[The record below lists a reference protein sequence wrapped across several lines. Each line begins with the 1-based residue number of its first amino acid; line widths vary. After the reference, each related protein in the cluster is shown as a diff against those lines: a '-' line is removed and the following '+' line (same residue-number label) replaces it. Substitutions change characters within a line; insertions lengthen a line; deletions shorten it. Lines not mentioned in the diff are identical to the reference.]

1 VLDLSR
7 FAPEQRRA
15 ILAPDGPLVIVAGP
29 GSGKTTV
36 LAARIA
42 YLILSRQ
49 TPPAS
54 ILALTFATKAA
65 RELRARLGGLLGPP
79 GQAVDVMT
87 FHAFGLRVIRQWSEE
102 LGFGIGPVA
111 VYGDGEARSLLAE
124 AAERLG
130 MGTEGLVLRD
140 LVADVT
146 RIRLGLRETAMG
158 AELSALVREYEG
170 LLRRRGA
177 VDYPSMLALPLG
189 LFDAQQTILRL
200 LQDAY
205 RHVLVDEFQ
214 DVCGA
219 QYELLRRLVGRHH
232 NLVVVGDPR
241 QALYGW
247 RGADSQFL
255 QRLLVDFPQAQM
267 LTLDQN
273 FRSTRLIIGLA
284 IAFAESLGGLPPLW
298 TDNPVGTRTLLF
310 CAKDDQAEAAYV
322 ASEIGHL
329 LLEGVVSD
337 LGDVAVL
344 FRTNRQANELV
355 LALRA
360 NGLAYRV
367 LGRGDLFSRRAV
379 RDALAY
385 LRLAH
390 SPHDVAALGR
400 IVNVPPRRL
409 GRLSEVIQKHPCEV
423 DQLTTLADRYGPAAR
438 QSAASLVELIYT
450 LHEEAQ
456 RLRPDQLLDQLLDKS
471 GYQAWIERSPDA
483 EADQLCLS
491 ELRQLARRAEGGL
504 GDWLSELELG
514 EETDLATD
522 DAGRVL
528 LTTIHGAKG
537 GEWSVVFV
545 IGVEEGLLPHTR
557 AAAPRKPAQTE
568 DQLTDEAGILEE
580 LRVAYV
586 AVTRPRDRLYLT
598 SCRQRR
604 RGDRIEPRV
613 ISRFLRDL
621 PPELLSRA
629 A

>member
-1 VLDLSR
+1 MLDLSR
-7 FAPEQRRA
+7 FAAEQRRA

-36 LAARIA
+36 LVARIA

-49 TPPAS
+49 TPPTS

-102 LGFGIGPVA
+102 LGFGLGDVA
-111 VYGDGEARSLLAE
+111 VYSDGEARTLLAE

-130 MGTEGLVLRD
+130 MSIEGRVLRD
-140 LVADVT
+140 LVAEVT
-146 RIRLGLRETAMG
+146 RVRLTVHDAPATTTLG
-158 AELSALVREYEG
+158 ELIHEYDG
-170 LLRRRGA
+170 LLRQRAA
-177 VDYPSMLALPLG
+177 VDYPAMLALPLR
-189 LFDAQQTILRL
+189 LFDSQPSVLRL
-200 LQDAY
+200 VQDAY

-219 QYELLRRLVGRHH
+219 QYELLRQLADRHH

-241 QALYGW
+241 QALYAW
-247 RGADSQFL
+247 RGADVRFL
-255 QRLLVDFPQAQM
+255 QRLRADFPETQ
-267 LTLDQN
+267 LLSLDQN
-273 FRSTRLIIGLA
+273 FRSTRHVVDLA
-284 IAFAESLGGLPPLW
+284 NALAAPLGSLPRLW
-298 TDNPVGTRTLLF
+298 TDNPPGARAVHVV
-310 CAKDDQAEAAYV
+310 AADEPNEATYV
-322 ASEIGHL
+322 ASEIARL
-329 LLEGVVSD
+329 LHEGEVTR

-344 FRTNRQANELV
+344 YRTNRQAQELT

-360 NGLAYRV
+360 LRLPYRV
-367 LGRGDLFSRRAV
+367 MGRGDLLGRRVV

-390 SPHDVAALGR
+390 NPADIAALGR

-409 GRLSEVIQKHPCEV
+409 GRLSEYMERHPCGVE
-423 DQLTTLADRYGPAAR
+423 QLAVLADRYGQTARRTAAEL
-438 QSAASLVELIYT
+438 AELIGT
-450 LHEEAQ
+450 LHGQAQ
-456 RLRPDQLLDQLLDKS
+456 HLRPDQLLDLALDSS
-471 GYQAWIERSPDA
+471 GFRAWIERSSDS
-483 EADQLCLS
+483 ESDLRCLS
-491 ELRQLARRAEGGL
+491 ELRQLAERADGSL
-504 GDWLSELELG
+504 GDWLSDLQLG
-514 EETDLATD
+514 EEPEVAEDEGARL
-522 DAGRVL
+522 V

-545 IGVEEGLLPHTR
+545 VGVEEGLLPHARAIATR
-557 AAAPRKPAQTE
+557 TASRWEGGLP
-568 DQLTDEAGILEE
+568 DESGILDE

-586 AVTRPRDRLYLT
+586 AITRPRDRLYLT

-604 RGDRIEPRV
+604 VGDRIESRTT
-613 ISRFLRDL
+613 SRFLRDL
-621 PPELLSRA
+621 PPQLLSRA